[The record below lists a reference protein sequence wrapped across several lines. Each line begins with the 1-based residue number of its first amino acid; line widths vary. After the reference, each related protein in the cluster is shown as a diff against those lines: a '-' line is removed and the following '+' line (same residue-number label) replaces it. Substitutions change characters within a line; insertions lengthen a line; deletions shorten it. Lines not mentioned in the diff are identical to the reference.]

1 MYIINRSAII
11 VKLKQPYV
19 DWANVLDVSEK
30 YSLDSLNRENHI
42 YLISDYDTDEE
53 LEEIIKYLY
62 PEIFTVE
69 LSAWVTDTK
78 LWPKNR
84 DYTTFKRWFTV
95 EAHSMVFDPYEDA
108 IEAEEV

>member
-11 VKLKQPYV
+11 VRLKQPYI
-19 DWANVLDVSEK
+19 DWANSLDDSEK

-53 LEEIIKYLY
+53 LEEIIKDLY
-62 PEIFTVE
+62 SEIFTVE
-69 LSAWVTDTK
+69 LFAWVTDPK
-78 LWPKNR
+78 LWPMNR
-84 DYTTFKRWFTV
+84 DYSTFKEWFEI
-95 EAHSMVFDPYEDA
+95 EAHSMVFDPYEDT